1 MPYVDKESRIRI
13 QEGLEGVVTVGDLNY
28 VITKVIL
35 ACWMEKPKYET
46 LHLMRKEMLIEPKS
60 SRFLQNLR
68 TQMADRFTVGDI
80 YAAAAE
86 AYQEFRDRVGKLYE
100 AIKCH
105 ENGDIEEYTEV
116 VGPLLAELQNL
127 MKQGDPKKVS
137 LILPGGLK

>member
-1 MPYVDKESRIRI
+1 MPYVAKESREAV
-13 QEGLEGVVTVGDLNY
+13 QLGLEGVKTVGDLNY

-35 ACWMEKPKYET
+35 ACWLEKPKYET
-46 LHLMRKEMLIEPKS
+46 LHMMRKEMLIEPKS

-68 TQMADRFTVGDI
+68 TELADRFTTGDI

-86 AYQEFRDRVGKLYE
+86 AYDEFHGRVGKLYE

-116 VGPLLAELQNL
+116 VGPLLSELQGL
-127 MKQGDPKKVS
+127 MKKGDPKKVS

>member
-1 MPYVDKESRIRI
+1 MPYIEKKNRDSIAL
-13 QEGLEGVVTVGDLNY
+13 GLESVLTVGELNY

-35 ACWMEKPKYET
+35 ACWLEKPKYET
-46 LHLMRKEMLIEPKS
+46 LHLMRKEMLVEPKS

-68 TQMADRFTVGDI
+68 RELADRFTTGDI

-86 AYQEFRDRVGKLYE
+86 AYHEFRDRVGKLYE

-116 VGPLLAELQNL
+116 VGPLLAQLQGL
-127 MKQGDPKKVS
+127 MKKGDPKKVS